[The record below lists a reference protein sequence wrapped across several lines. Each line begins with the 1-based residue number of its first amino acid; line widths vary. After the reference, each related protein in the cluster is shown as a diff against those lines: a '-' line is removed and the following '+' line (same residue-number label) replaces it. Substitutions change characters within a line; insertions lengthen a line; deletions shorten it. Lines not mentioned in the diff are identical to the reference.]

1 MRDEDKEN
9 QQENGWKRR
18 KRGKSGNKRQRDD

>member
-18 KRGKSGNKRQRDD
+18 KRGKSVNKRQRDD